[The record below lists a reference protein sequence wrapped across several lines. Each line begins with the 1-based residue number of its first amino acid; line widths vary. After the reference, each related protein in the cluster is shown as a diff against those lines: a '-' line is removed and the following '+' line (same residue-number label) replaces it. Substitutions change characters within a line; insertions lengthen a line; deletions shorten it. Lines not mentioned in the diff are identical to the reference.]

1 MKESEKQPS
10 NRGRPKKPGG
20 AMPPAERQAAYRKKK
35 LEEGIEI
42 SIFLK
47 HHQVEILRKKALRE
61 QKTQSDVVGEL
72 LEKSD

>member
-1 MKESEKQPS
+1 
-10 NRGRPKKPGG
+10 
-20 AMPPAERQAAYRKKK
+20 MPPAERQAAYRKKK

-47 HHQVEILRKKALRE
+47 HHQVEILRKKALKE